1 MYAIEKW
8 LIAFCATLGIDMASI
23 RRTSRGAINMGQLF
37 LGFILIL
44 VGLVLYPTIQTTVDT
59 TMVNATG
66 ATQAVGELIPLL
78 WVLIVVGIGV
88 ALVYQ
93 EFKDMD

>member
-1 MYAIEKW
+1 MYEFIKIW
-8 LIAFCATLGIDMASI
+8 LATMGIDAASI
-23 RRTSRGAINMGQLF
+23 RRTARGGINMGQLF

-44 VGLVLYPTIQTTVDT
+44 IGLVLYPTIQTTVDT

-66 ATQAVGELIPLL
+66 ATQAVGDLIPLL

-88 ALVYQ
+88 ALVYD

>member
-1 MYAIEKW
+1 MYDYK
-8 LIAFCATLGIDMASI
+8 
-23 RRTSRGAINMGQLF
+23 RTSRGAINMGKLF

-78 WVLIVVGIGV
+78 WVLVIVGIGV
-88 ALVYQ
+88 ALVYD

>member
-1 MYAIEKW
+1 MY
-8 LIAFCATLGIDMASI
+8 GIKQRAKVWYAKIGISARNL

-59 TMVNATG
+59 QMINATG
-66 ATQAVGELIPLL
+66 ATQAVGDLIPLL
-78 WVLIVVGIGV
+78 WVLVVVGIGV

-93 EFKDMD
+93 EFKDLD